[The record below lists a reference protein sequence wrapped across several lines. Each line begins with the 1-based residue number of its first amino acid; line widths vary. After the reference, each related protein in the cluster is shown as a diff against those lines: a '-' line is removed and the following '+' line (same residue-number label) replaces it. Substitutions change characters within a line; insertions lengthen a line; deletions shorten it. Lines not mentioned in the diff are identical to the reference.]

1 MRVLIVGAS
10 GFVGKHLTDNLL
22 ANGHDVH
29 ACGVEPALSIAAIP
43 PGHQHSG
50 IDLLDPGSLRRLL
63 EATRP
68 EWIVHLAAQ
77 SSVARSWEN
86 PVPTMRINVEGTI
99 NLLDAVRQLAMQ
111 PRILLVGSS
120 EEYGKVEEAENPIA
134 ETRHPAPMN
143 PYAVSKYAQEQL
155 GILYAKAYGMDIVL
169 TRSFNHFGPG
179 QGRGFVVPDFC
190 AQIVAIE
197 RGLAEPTIQVG
208 NLDVYRDFTD
218 VRDVV
223 DGYRALLHK
232 GVSGEVY
239 NVGSGQD
246 YCIRRILVDLLKL
259 STKKISFEV
268 SPDKLRPVENS
279 RIQAD
284 ISKITNSTDW
294 LPKIGIDSTLRDCL
308 EYWRIRSNHF
318 NSSR

>member
-10 GFVGKHLTDNLL
+10 GFVGKHLIDNLL
-22 ANGHDVH
+22 VHGHDVH
-29 ACGVEPALSIAAIP
+29 ACGVEPALLIP
-43 PGHQHSG
+43 TIPREQQHSG

-63 EATRP
+63 EITQP

-86 PVPTMRINVEGTI
+86 PVLTMRINIEGTI
-99 NLLDAVRQLAMQ
+99 NLLGALRNLEMR

-120 EEYGKVEEAENPIA
+120 EEYGKVAEAENPIA

-155 GILYAKAYGMDIVL
+155 GMLYTKAYGMDIVL

-190 AQIVAIE
+190 AQIVDIE
-197 RGLAEPTIQVG
+197 RGLAEPVIHVG

-223 DGYRALLHK
+223 EAYRLLLEK
-232 GVSGEVY
+232 GRSGEVY
-239 NVGSGQD
+239 NVGSGKD
-246 YCIRRILVDLLKL
+246 HSIRQILAELIKI
-259 STKKISFEV
+259 STKAITYEI
-268 SPDKLRPVENS
+268 SPDKMRPVENKK
-279 RIQAD
+279 IQAD
-284 ISKITNSTDW
+284 IRNITATTGW
-294 LPKIGIDSTLRDCL
+294 MPKIGIDATLRDSL
-308 EYWRIRSNHF
+308 GYWRAI
-318 NSSR
+318 

>member
-10 GFVGKHLTDNLL
+10 GFVGKHLIDNLL
-22 ANGHDVH
+22 ADGHDVH
-29 ACGVEPALSIAAIP
+29 ACGVEPALSIPAVP

-50 IDLLDPGSLRRLL
+50 IDLLDSGSLRRLL
-63 EATRP
+63 EAARP

-86 PVPTMRINVEGTI
+86 PVPTMRINIEGTI
-99 NLLDAVRQLAMQ
+99 NLLDAVRHLEMR

-155 GILYAKAYGMDIVL
+155 GILYAKAYGMDIIL

-190 AQIVAIE
+190 AQIVDIE
-197 RGLAEPTIQVG
+197 RGLSEPVIRVG

-223 DGYRALLHK
+223 DAYRALLHK

-239 NVGSGQD
+239 NVGSGND
-246 YCIRRILVDLLKL
+246 YCIRQILVDLLHL
-259 STKKISFEV
+259 SLKKISYEV
-268 SPDKLRPVENS
+268 SPDKMRPVENI

-284 ISKITNSTDW
+284 IGKINTSTGW
-294 LPKIGIDSTLRDCL
+294 IPKIGIDATLRDSL
-308 EYWRIRSNHF
+308 DY
-318 NSSR
+318 SRKATR